1 MQVILLEKLGRLG
14 SVGDVVEVKNGFARN
29 FLIPQKRALR
39 ATNENKK
46 YFAEKRA
53 EIEKQNEQKRSEA
66 EKSSAALA
74 GMQLNLVRAAS
85 DDGRLYG
92 SVTVR
97 DLTEELAN
105 QGHKIERKHILL
117 PATIK
122 KTGVYDFSISLH
134 PEVSVDLKVKVV
146 RNESE
151 LAMNAFIDEEE
162 SAEESAGESSAAP
175 AEGEAGQSDEPSSA
189 DAIVAATENEEEKSA
204 E

>member
-162 SAEESAGESSAAP
+162 SAEESAGESSAAI
-175 AEGEAGQSDEPSSA
+175 G
-189 DAIVAATENEEEKSA
+189 
-204 E
+204 